1 MIANKD
7 IERLDNS
14 AVKLTVTVEQSA
26 LKQEY
31 DDLLAKYAKSAQIKG
46 FRKGKVPA
54 SVLERKFGE
63 GIKQEAAAN
72 SIEKSLKEIFDE
84 IEEKPLPYVTPEL
97 QDEELDPDLDKELT
111 FTVTYDIFPEI
122 KLGEYK
128 GLEIEVPKVTVTK
141 EDEQREL
148 DEIRDRN
155 AVVVDKPDETVAKD
169 DIVTID
175 YAELDEKGEEKEET
189 KREGFVFSV
198 GTGYNLHK
206 IDDDVIGMKK
216 DEEKVLDKEYP
227 EDFEYEDLAGK
238 KIRLKVKVTAVKE
251 KKLPDLDDDLAQDVS
266 EKYESLDDLK
276 KDIRERFEKAAEN
289 RLREMKVN
297 KLLDKIV
304 ENSEVD
310 LPRSMVEMELQNSWR
325 NFLMRSRMPEDQ
337 AEQIL
342 SMQGKS
348 KEALLEEWTPQ
359 AEQSLKS
366 RLLVNKIIEKE
377 GFEVSEE
384 ELDEE
389 MKKQAEAN
397 DMSFEQVKE
406 QYSQSNYMEYLK
418 NDILD
423 RKAHDFVIENADIKE
438 GKKVKFLD
446 LMNENR

>member
-1 MIANKD
+1 VIANKD

-97 QDEELDPDLDKELT
+97 QDEALDPDLDKELT

-189 KREGFVFSV
+189 KREGFVFTV

>member
-1 MIANKD
+1 
-7 IERLDNS
+7 
-14 AVKLTVTVEQSA
+14 
-26 LKQEY
+26 
-31 DDLLAKYAKSAQIKG
+31 
-46 FRKGKVPA
+46 
-54 SVLERKFGE
+54 GE

-72 SIEKSLKEIFDE
+72 SIEKSLKELFDE

-97 QDEELDPDLDKELT
+97 QDEELDPDLDKDLT

-128 GLEIEVPKVTVTK
+128 GLDIEVPKVTVTK

-155 AVVVDKPDETVAKD
+155 AVVTDKLDETVAKD

-189 KREGFVFSV
+189 KREGFVFTV

-206 IDDDVIGMKK
+206 VDDDVIGMKK

-238 KIRLKVKVTAVKE
+238 KIKLKVKVTAVKE

-276 KDIRERFEKAAEN
+276 KDIRERLEKAAEN

-297 KLLDKIV
+297 KLLDKLV
-304 ENSEVD
+304 ENSEID

-325 NFLMRSRMPEDQ
+325 SFLMRSRMPEDQ

-342 SMQGKS
+342 GMQGKS

-406 QYSQSNYMEYLK
+406 QYSQSNYMDYLK

-423 RKAHDFVIENADIKE
+423 RKAYDFLIENADIKE

>member
-72 SIEKSLKEIFDE
+72 SIEKSLKELFDE

-97 QDEELDPDLDKELT
+97 QDEELDPDLDKDLT

-128 GLEIEVPKVTVTK
+128 GLDIEVPKVTVTK

-155 AVVVDKPDETVAKD
+155 AVVTDKLDETVAKD

-189 KREGFVFSV
+189 KREGFVFTV

-206 IDDDVIGMKK
+206 VDYDVIGMKK

-238 KIRLKVKVTAVKE
+238 KIKLKVKVTAVKE

-276 KDIRERFEKAAEN
+276 KDIRERLEKAAEN

-297 KLLDKIV
+297 KLLDKLV
-304 ENSEVD
+304 ENSEID

-325 NFLMRSRMPEDQ
+325 SFLMRSRMPEDQ

-342 SMQGKS
+342 GMQGKS

-406 QYSQSNYMEYLK
+406 QYSQSNYMDYLK

-423 RKAHDFVIENADIKE
+423 RKAYDFLIENADIKE

>member
-189 KREGFVFSV
+189 KREGFVFTV

>member
-72 SIEKSLKEIFDE
+72 SIEKSLKELFDE

-97 QDEELDPDLDKELT
+97 QDEELDPDLDKDLT

-128 GLEIEVPKVTVTK
+128 GLDIEVPKVTVTK

-155 AVVVDKPDETVAKD
+155 AVVTDKLDETVAKD

-189 KREGFVFSV
+189 KREGFVFTV

-206 IDDDVIGMKK
+206 VDDDVIGMKK

-238 KIRLKVKVTAVKE
+238 KIKLKVKVTAVKE

-276 KDIRERFEKAAEN
+276 KDIRERLEKAAEN

-297 KLLDKIV
+297 KLLDKLV
-304 ENSEVD
+304 ENSEID

-325 NFLMRSRMPEDQ
+325 SFLMRSRMPEDQ

-342 SMQGKS
+342 GMQGKS

-406 QYSQSNYMEYLK
+406 QYSQSNYMDYLK

-423 RKAHDFVIENADIKE
+423 RKAYDFLIENADIKE

>member
-7 IERLDNS
+7 IEKLENS

-31 DDLLAKYAKSAQIKG
+31 DDLLEKYAKSAQIKG
-46 FRKGKVPA
+46 FRKGKVPT
-54 SVLERKFGE
+54 SILEKKFGE

-72 SIEKSLKEIFDE
+72 SIEKSLKEVFDE

-97 QDEELDPDLDKELT
+97 QDEEIDADLDKDFT
-111 FTVTYDIFPEI
+111 FTVKYDVFPEI
-122 KLGEYK
+122 NLGDYK
-128 GLEIEVPKVTVTK
+128 GLEVEIPKVSVTK

-155 AVVVDKPDETVAKD
+155 AIVVDKPDATVAKD

-175 YAELDEKGEEKEET
+175 YAELDETGEEKEET
-189 KREGFVFSV
+189 RREGFVFTV

-238 KIRLKVKVTAVKE
+238 KIKLKVKITAVKE

-266 EKYESLDDLK
+266 EKYETLDDLK
-276 KDIRERFEKAAEN
+276 KDIRKRLEDSAEN

-310 LPRSMVEMELQNSWR
+310 VPRSMVEMELQNSWR
-325 NFLMRSRMPEDQ
+325 NFLMRSRMPEEQ

-342 SMQGKS
+342 AMQGKS
-348 KEALLEEWTPQ
+348 KESLLEEWTPQ
-359 AEQSLKS
+359 AQQSLKS

-377 GFEVSEE
+377 ELEVGEE

-406 QYSQSNYMEYLK
+406 QYSQSNYMDYLK

-423 RKAHDFVIENADIKE
+423 RKAYDLIIENADIKE

>member
-72 SIEKSLKEIFDE
+72 SIENSLKEIFDE

-189 KREGFVFSV
+189 KREGFVFTV

-238 KIRLKVKVTAVKE
+238 KIKLKVKVTAVKE

-423 RKAHDFVIENADIKE
+423 RKAYGFLIENADIKE

>member
-1 MIANKD
+1 VIANKD
-7 IERLDNS
+7 IEKLENS

-31 DDLLAKYAKSAQIKG
+31 DDLLEKYAKSAQIKG
-46 FRKGKVPA
+46 FRKGKVPT
-54 SVLERKFGE
+54 SILEKKFGE

-72 SIEKSLKEIFDE
+72 SIEKSLKEVFDE

-97 QDEELDPDLDKELT
+97 QDEEIDADLDKDFT
-111 FTVTYDIFPEI
+111 FTVKYDVFPEI
-122 KLGEYK
+122 NLGDYK
-128 GLEIEVPKVTVTK
+128 GLEVEIPKVSVTK

-155 AVVVDKPDETVAKD
+155 AIVVDKPDATVAKD

-175 YAELDEKGEEKEET
+175 YAELDETGEEKEET
-189 KREGFVFSV
+189 RREGFVFTV

-238 KIRLKVKVTAVKE
+238 KIKLKVKITAVKE

-266 EKYESLDDLK
+266 EKYETLDDLK
-276 KDIRERFEKAAEN
+276 KDIRKRLEDSAEN

-310 LPRSMVEMELQNSWR
+310 VPRSMVEMELQNSWR
-325 NFLMRSRMPEDQ
+325 NFLMRSRMPEEQ

-342 SMQGKS
+342 AMQGKS
-348 KEALLEEWTPQ
+348 KESLLEEWTPQ
-359 AEQSLKS
+359 AQQSLKS

-377 GFEVSEE
+377 ELEVGEE

-406 QYSQSNYMEYLK
+406 QYSQSNYMDYLK

-423 RKAHDFVIENADIKE
+423 RKAYDLIIENADIKE

>member
-238 KIRLKVKVTAVKE
+238 KIKLKVKVTAVKE

>member
-1 MIANKD
+1 VIANKD

-238 KIRLKVKVTAVKE
+238 KIKLKVKVTAVKE

>member
-155 AVVVDKPDETVAKD
+155 AVVVDKPDETVAEG
-169 DIVTID
+169 DIITID

-189 KREGFVFSV
+189 KREGFVFTV

-423 RKAHDFVIENADIKE
+423 RKAHDFLIENADIKE

>member
-189 KREGFVFSV
+189 KREGFVFTV

-238 KIRLKVKVTAVKE
+238 KIKLKVKVTAVKE

>member
-7 IERLDNS
+7 IEKLDNS
-14 AVKLTVTVEQSA
+14 AVKLTVTVEKSA

-54 SVLERKFGE
+54 SILEKKFGE

-72 SIEKSLKEIFDE
+72 SIEKGLKEVFDE

-97 QDEELDPDLDKELT
+97 QDEELEPELDKDLT
-111 FTVTYDIFPEI
+111 FTVRYDIFPEI
-122 KLGEYK
+122 ELGDYK
-128 GLEIEVPKVTVTK
+128 GLEIEVPKVSVTK
-141 EDEQREL
+141 EDEEREL
-148 DEIRDRN
+148 EEIRDRN
-155 AVVVDKPDETVAKD
+155 AIVADKPDETVAKD

-175 YAELDEKGEEKEET
+175 YAEIDENGEEKEET
-189 KREGFVFSV
+189 KREGFVFTV

-216 DEEKVLDKEYP
+216 GEEKVIDKEYP
-227 EDFEYEDLAGK
+227 EDFEFDDLAGK
-238 KIRLKVKVTAVKE
+238 KIKLKVKVTAVKE

-266 EKYESLDDLK
+266 EKYETLEDLTR
-276 KDIRERFEKAAEN
+276 DIRKRLEDAVEN

-297 KLLDKIV
+297 KLLDTIV
-304 ENSEVD
+304 ENSEID

-342 SMQGKS
+342 GMQGKS
-348 KEALLEEWTPQ
+348 KESLLEEWTPQ

-366 RLLVNKIIEKE
+366 RLLVNRIIEKE
-377 GFEVSEE
+377 GLEVAEE

-397 DMSFEQVKE
+397 DMSFDQVKE
-406 QYSQSNYMEYLK
+406 QYSQSNYMDYLK

-423 RKAHDFVIENADIKE
+423 RKAYDLIIENADIKE